1 MKKLIAFALAAVLL
15 LTAACGSEAETESV
29 GDTSAES
36 KENEIEAEPDSGE
49 DVVLDGGWALN
60 TELTS
65 QITEE
70 ENEIFRKAIEA
81 GGERANYEPLCV
93 LGTQVVAGMN
103 YAFLCMK
110 TDAGAVDP
118 VPVLMIMVVYAD
130 LQGDAQLLGCK
141 EIDPGFIKTTEHK
154 ESAELMTGGWLIN
167 DSLSSMVAPQEADD
181 AFKAAFI
188 DGHEDATPIYC
199 ISYQVVAG
207 MNYCYL
213 ALTRDASGN
222 AYLTSTLIY
231 RDLEGRSDLISNDE
245 FDLLYYVTQIRE
257 CE

>member
-1 MKKLIAFALAAVLL
+1 MKKLLTFALAAALL
-15 LTAACGSEAETESV
+15 MTAACGSDAETESA

-36 KENEIEAEPDSGE
+36 KENELEAETDEGE

-60 TELTS
+60 TELAP
-65 QITEE
+65 QINEE
-70 ENEIFRKAIEA
+70 ESEIFRKAIEA
-81 GGERANYEPLCV
+81 GGEKAIYEPLCV
-93 LGTQVVAGMN
+93 LGSQVVAGMN
-103 YAFLCMK
+103 YAFLCLK
-110 TDAGAVDP
+110 NDAGAVDP
-118 VPVLMIMVVYAD
+118 DPVLLIMVVYAD

-141 EIDPGFIKTTEHK
+141 EIDPGFIKTVEHK
-154 ESAELMTGGWLIN
+154 ESAELMTGGWQTN
-167 DSLSSMVAPQEADD
+167 DVLSAMVAPQEADD

-207 MNYCYL
+207 MNYSYL
-213 ALTRDASGN
+213 TLTRDASGN
-222 AYLTSTLIY
+222 AYLTNTLIY
-231 RDLEGRSDLISNDE
+231 RDLEGGSDLISNEE